1 MFGPARGTPEHLP
14 GCSQKA
20 AKIGYS
26 TYPWSRSRKVRLEA
40 LLYGCGLAQ
49 DYSVDSR
56 SCGSR
61 EVIKLCGLGTVCTL
75 SMLTRFRND
84 LGCKDGL

>member
-1 MFGPARGTPEHLP
+1 MFGFVREIPKYLSE
-14 GCSQKA
+14 CSQKA
-20 AKIGYS
+20 VKIGYS
-26 TYPWSRSRKVRLEA
+26 TYSRSRSRKDRLEA
-40 LLYGCGLAQ
+40 FLYRCGLAQ
-49 DYSVDSR
+49 TYSVGSR
-56 SCGSR
+56 SCGFR